1 MNIRTY
7 EKGYMFLHEESER
20 ERLDLVGAPCDE
32 RGKGRDM
39 DRAREARLVGPPHV
53 HMK

>member
-1 MNIRTY
+1 MY